1 MPPRK
6 VKYEDIQWPAS
17 IDADHTIESFQNKS
31 YKDLAGIV
39 LNDKY
44 DIRYSAAAGT
54 PSTAVAF
61 AKKKRLKAKLD
72 QDINQDGVDDIILYD
87 VNGNPV
93 YINGYHFRPSEF
105 LLRKEYDE
113 RFPNKEHR
121 VRIGGYSGF
130 KKGFHTAFNPEARQE
145 YLARVN
151 DARYLDAHHNSKY
164 LIPKARQP
172 RANAS
177 LYQKFSKEIV
187 PHITR
192 FIKHY
197 VLSVNPNKSHATS
210 CLPVMEITSILY
222 IKVIL
227 TELWNRMDAD
237 ANLAQI
243 KNHIKEAN
251 ADPVARYN
259 ALKSVLSSK
268 RYKDIVDAF
277 IGSHWQT
284 IFELVMDERELSEL
298 FKGAGFTPE
307 LIANNQIMPDDTQI
321 KNMPD
326 AKVVKMRIKEQVA
339 RWMKSYKDNLIRT
352 IFSIPD
358 EF

>member
-6 VKYEDIQWPAS
+6 VKYEDIPWPAS
-17 IDADHTIESFQNKS
+17 IDADHTIESFQNES
-31 YKDLAGIV
+31 YRDLAGLV

-72 QDINQDGVDDIILYD
+72 QDINDDGIDDIILYD
-87 VNGNPV
+87 ANGDPV

-113 RFPNKEHR
+113 RFPNKEDR

-130 KKGFHTAFNPEARQE
+130 KKGFHTHFNPEARQA

-151 DARYLDAHHNSKY
+151 VARYLDENHNSKY
-164 LIPKARQP
+164 SIPKVRQP

-177 LYQKFSKEIV
+177 LYQKFSKEVV

-192 FIKHY
+192 FIRHY
-197 VLSVNPNKSHATS
+197 VSSVDPNKSHATS

-227 TELWNRMDAD
+227 TELWRLMDSD
-237 ANLAQI
+237 ENLAKIKTQI
-243 KNHIKEAN
+243 KAAN

-259 ALKSVLSSK
+259 AFKSVLSSK
-268 RYKDIVDAF
+268 RYKDMTDRF
-277 IGSHWQT
+277 IGSHWQA
-284 IFELVMDERELSEL
+284 IFRLVMDERELSEL

-307 LIANNQIMPDDTQI
+307 LIANNQMMPDDTQV
-321 KNMPD
+321 KNIPD
-326 AKVVKMRIKEQVA
+326 AKIAKMRIKDQVA
-339 RWMKSYKDNLIRT
+339 EWMKNYKEHLIQT
-352 IFSIPD
+352 IFTIA
-358 EF
+358 E

>member
-6 VKYEDIQWPAS
+6 VKYEDIQWPES

-72 QDINQDGVDDIILYD
+72 QDLNDDGVNDIILYD
-87 VNGNPV
+87 VNGDPV

-113 RFPNKEHR
+113 RFPNKEDR

-130 KKGFHTAFNPEARQE
+130 KKGFHTQFNPEYRQE

-151 DARYLDAHHNSKY
+151 DARYLDTNHNSKY

-172 RANAS
+172 RANES
-177 LYQKFSKEIV
+177 LYQKFSKAIV
-187 PHITR
+187 PHLTQ
-192 FIKHY
+192 FVKQY
-197 VLSVNPNKSHATS
+197 VYSVNHNKSHATS
-210 CLPVMEITSILY
+210 CIPVMELTSLLY

-227 TELWNRMDAD
+227 AELWRVMDE
-237 ANLAQI
+237 NPSMAQI
-243 KNHIKEAN
+243 KNQIKTQTN
-251 ADPVARYN
+251 NPVERYM
-259 ALKSVLSSK
+259 AFKSVLSSK
-268 RYKDIVDAF
+268 RYKDTTDEF
-277 IGSHWQT
+277 IGSNWER
-284 IFELVMDERELSEL
+284 IYPLVMNERELTEI
-298 FKGAGFTPE
+298 FNGAGFTKQ
-307 LIANNQIMPDDTQI
+307 LIASEMMPDDVQV
-321 KNMPD
+321 KNIPD
-326 AKVVKMRIKEQVA
+326 AKVAKMNIKDQIA
-339 RWMKSYKDNLIRT
+339 QWMKNFKDALIIS
-352 IFSIPD
+352 IFTP
-358 EF
+358 ERQGE

>member
-6 VKYEDIQWPAS
+6 VKYEDIPWPAS
-17 IDADHTIESFQNKS
+17 IDADHTIESFQNES
-31 YKDLAGIV
+31 YRDLAGLV

-72 QDINQDGVDDIILYD
+72 QDINDDGIDDIILYD
-87 VNGNPV
+87 ANGDPV

-113 RFPNKEHR
+113 RFPNKEDR

-130 KKGFHTAFNPEARQE
+130 KKGFHTHFNPEARQA

-151 DARYLDAHHNSKY
+151 EARYLDENHNSKY
-164 LIPKARQP
+164 SIPKVRQP

-177 LYQKFSKEIV
+177 LYQKFSKEVV

-192 FIKHY
+192 FIRHFVY
-197 VLSVNPNKSHATS
+197 SVNPNKSHATS

-227 TELWNRMDAD
+227 TELWNRMDGD

-243 KNHIKEAN
+243 KNQIKEAN
-251 ADPVARYN
+251 EDPVARYN
-259 ALKSVLSSK
+259 AFKSVLSSK
-268 RYKDIVDAF
+268 RYKDMIDRF
-277 IGSHWQT
+277 IGSHWRT
-284 IFELVMDERELSEL
+284 IFELVMNERELVEL
-298 FKGAGFTPE
+298 FNGAGFTQQ
-307 LIANNQIMPDDTQI
+307 LIASQMMPDDTQV
-321 KNMPD
+321 KNIPD
-326 AKVVKMRIKEQVA
+326 AKIVKMRIKDQVA
-339 RWMKSYKDNLIRT
+339 QWMKNYKDNLIRT
-352 IFSIPD
+352 IFTIA
-358 EF
+358 E